1 VPAAGDIIAELTRR
15 GESVC
20 TVESLTGGLLCA
32 ALTDIPGASAVVR
45 GGIVAYTVDAK
56 RDVVGVDVHTLE
68 QHGAVSEQAAEELAR
83 KGREIFKATW
93 GISTTGV
100 AGPTEQEGQPVGTV
114 FVAVEGPSTAIRQ
127 LQLSG
132 NREAI
137 RRQTCE
143 VALEMFRQAV
153 EYPGPGV
160 SLQ

>member
-32 ALTDIPGASAVVR
+32 ALTDIPGASAVVL

-68 QHGAVSEQAAEELAR
+68 QHGAVSEQAADELAR
-83 KGREIFKATW
+83 KGRDIFAATW

-114 FVAVEGPSTAIRQ
+114 FVAVQGPRTAIRQ
-127 LQLSG
+127 LQLTG
-132 NREAI
+132 DRQEI
-137 RRQTCE
+137 RHQTCHA
-143 VALEMFRQAV
+143 ALEMLRQTV
-153 EYPGPGV
+153 EYPGTGV